1 MNKSED
7 NEKIEFLD
15 LVDINETK
23 SSGILKEQE
32 ESAEVSAKENA
43 EVKAE
48 LSAKENAE
56 VNANEDTEVNVK
68 ESTEENTEEQLE
80 INNKK
85 INEKNRKIFK
95 KKFKERNSA
104 KKNKVIIYIRRTLIT
119 LLLTIV
125 ILLGGL
131 YSVMGMLVHG
141 PSPTAKN
148 LFVMSVKET
157 SAIGFLANWFL
168 SEEQVQEIMD
178 RNSIKDTDEVT
189 NTKLVEVGATGT
201 TSVENAEMPAIQI
214 VDIKGGT
221 YKGKLMIIKDPS
233 TVFVGT
239 VPTFTEGD
247 GLLVSDMARNNNAI
261 GGINGGEFVDGDIT
275 YTGMPIGLVMTKG
288 NIINGDKSKVYHVTG
303 LTKDNILV
311 VGNITGQQAIDM
323 KMRDCV
329 SIKNSIGPFLII
341 NGVAQEIADDGT
353 GGGLNPRSA
362 IGQRA
367 DGAILLL
374 VTDGRQVNT
383 FGASF
388 LDLINVLQKYG
399 AVNASAMDGGTS
411 TQMYYDGKVINV
423 PYSPTGPRRCPT
435 SFLVGGIN

>member
-1 MNKSED
+1 VNKQEGNENIEILDLMDTDDTKLSQTLSNQEQNSDLISED
-7 NEKIEFLD
+7 N
-15 LVDINETK
+15 T
-23 SSGILKEQE
+23 
-32 ESAEVSAKENA
+32 KENQDLNL
-43 EVKAE
+43 EEGTESSVQ
-48 LSAKENAE
+48 EN
-56 VNANEDTEVNVK
+56 
-68 ESTEENTEEQLE
+68 SEEKLMMNSKK
-80 INNKK
+80 NND
-85 INEKNRKIFK
+85 KNRKVFK
-95 KKFKERNSA
+95 KKFEARNNK
-104 KKNKVIIYIRRTLIT
+104 KKNKVITYIRRTAIT
-119 LLLTIV
+119 LLLTIA
-125 ILLGGL
+125 ILLGGI

-168 SEEQVQEIMD
+168 SEAQIKEIMD
-178 RNSIKDTDEVT
+178 KNSIIDTDEVT
-189 NTKLVEVGATGT
+189 NTKLIEVSETGK
-201 TSVENAEMPAIQI
+201 TSVETAEMPAIQI
-214 VDIKGGT
+214 IDIKGGT
-221 YKGKLMIIKDPS
+221 YKGKLMIVKDPS
-233 TVFVGT
+233 KVFVGT

-247 GLLVSDMARNNNAI
+247 GLLVSDMAKNNNAI
-261 GGINGGEFVDGDIT
+261 GGINGGEFVDGGTT

-288 NIINGDKSKVYHVTG
+288 NIVNGEKTKTYHVTG

-311 VGNITGQQAIDM
+311 VGNMTGQQAIDM

-329 SIKNSIGPFLII
+329 SISSHIGPFLII
-341 NGVAQEIADDGT
+341 NNVAQEIADDGT
-353 GGGLNPRSA
+353 GGGLNPRTA

-388 LDLINVLQKYG
+388 ADLIYELQKYG

-423 PYSPTGPRRCPT
+423 PYSPTGPRKCPT
-435 SFLVGGIN
+435 SFLVGGTN